1 MSTVFV
7 RLFTLVHIS
16 AVALLCAASGQWSTA
31 IADDTEVFF
40 STPASQGGS
49 GSANVLLFL
58 DNSDSMNEGVA
69 LSGTARRLEDGT
81 IVVLDPVTG
90 IETEVL
96 GETRGIRLIDGTIRM
111 LDTLTGVDVGLAT
124 FNGYGATILQP
135 MRPLDSPALDAST
148 YTGRV
153 DRSRDDVSLDA
164 ELGRQGLFAD
174 FPRTVINTP
183 LAPVYIRQRT
193 GTANPHPVLPSV
205 ASISSRPVAVIETVV
220 LKTDVASFDDS
231 VSPSLVG
238 SPNPIPLDV
247 IETSNLTLPGSA
259 GLSYA
264 PLGTYFDG
272 NRIIPVRTM
281 LRVDT
286 SDLAVGVRDRIRN
299 GCVLQSYVEF
309 QSAGTQADPE
319 LATKM
324 LIQVFPNSTTAAIAP
339 SILTIASAPPGIRN
353 LPTVGRG
360 SPTFVH
366 RGIRHE
372 MGSVSE
378 LSAPPLRWDA
388 VPTSTTFRTPDLG
401 RYIQTGIDNGV
412 FDSAVDD
419 QIDFNENFLITFSPR
434 TVFDN
439 DTYDDLSIYGLQPDF
454 QTNPPPPRDV
464 LAHNADDSLNPRLFI
479 TFSNEPCR
487 APNHNNNKFIMGA
500 IFRDVRIPRGAAIT
514 DARLHLRPAGDY
526 LSGDEFRM
534 NVYIGSVSN
543 PDTVSW
549 SSAVPNM
556 ATLSRSDNVVWVD
569 PGRQIPDLGALATS
583 RTSQVQWTTFQDIT
597 SPDLSKLVQTVV
609 DDPDWCG
616 GNSIVV
622 YIEPRKPGNQ
632 AQDKTSDPDIPE
644 LVGFAGTHNQLRSFH
659 TFDSAPELAPK
670 LEISFGDPA
679 DVVDACNVYEKTIPF
694 QTVDVGMQ
702 DLTSGCSGLFGNREI
717 NSGFSDSFAPADRRL
732 HFIHFRNIDL
742 PDDVEILQSSM
753 FLPNNRNTSATADPA
768 VFPRKLN
775 LYAHLP
781 PTDADALSQSSPRG
795 FVRSG
800 TECLAK
806 AVFDNQRSSTVVEW
820 DLGTDSW
827 NDPNDPVLGNLNRT
841 YRQSPDLTPL
851 FSQVVN
857 NGTVWEN
864 TKQFTVIMHS
874 DARVA
879 TGQGYRE
886 FSVSGLNRFNPV
898 LNATMPYFR
907 VRYQSNTFAGVNIRT
922 HREQLINTVRNFTFT
937 NTVTPHHAVLRE
949 SLAYFRNE
957 EVFYGRRRAPGG
969 DPSVPAPIILPSS
982 LLNSRVSTVHS
993 HDGSIIRPP
1002 ECTSFLGT
1010 FDCADSRLSDGAR
1023 YQTSE
1028 STQACETN
1036 HVIYI
1041 TDGAPTGYSDD
1052 QKAAIQSFI
1061 NANAPGLA
1069 CDTDIPCLDIN
1080 DPIIPTSNTAL
1091 GVELRDNLII
1101 ESTDYNRLAK
1111 FMSSDD
1117 LYTAPNNPANQE
1129 PINLHTVSFDIGSA
1143 IGSRALAGEILRM
1156 MAVSGGGGYYS
1167 TGDAE
1172 GLTLALREILATAT
1186 STGVSLAAPSLTIN
1200 AFNSLF
1206 TLDEIYVSMF
1216 VPDSNDIAWDG
1227 NVKKYKL
1234 RNTCPANNPSC
1245 TIGALLDADGDPV
1258 LDSDQNVDSG
1268 TRSLWSVT
1276 PDGDDVT
1283 AGGAASVM
1291 SRQANFPRLLFTD
1304 DGSSTVDA
1312 TDLSLAPNYQVIAGN
1327 AASLA
1332 GDLNPRGTTTAENL
1346 IDWWRGTD
1354 IDDENGDGNITDKRW
1369 LIQDSLHTSIVPI
1382 IFGLDS
1388 TLDRPILKLFTATN
1402 AGEIRLINGET
1413 GEEEWRYI
1421 PRDQLGK
1428 ASDLVEPGL
1437 VDLSDNPSST
1447 RQYGIDGP
1455 MTSMVFDC
1463 NGDGNIQSDPS
1474 ASGCTNTPEVTRDR
1488 VLLFAAQRRGGDAVY
1503 AFEAEPSASISD
1515 ATSISDIKPRFLW
1528 TIDSQWRGFSHLA
1541 QTWSAP
1547 VPMRIYARD
1556 VLNGT
1561 PPASRLVV
1569 AFAGGYDT
1577 SNDSADDRN
1586 EPAAVSSD
1594 DQPGLRGRAIY
1605 MADMFTGECVLHI
1618 GPSPQSSDCD
1628 YSTVVPAMKYSIAMT
1643 PGFLN
1648 SGLQSN
1654 TPSKRGV
1661 DRFYFADLGGQVFRV
1676 DLNQAMAT
1684 STTRYASVKKI
1695 ADLGQEADS
1704 ADQPDNRRHFHTTPI
1719 VVPVRGDY
1727 TYSNQDPD
1735 YDLIIL
1741 GSGSRPY
1748 PLSTGAQDRAYVLR
1762 DSDSTRIYATTDTVV
1777 PLTERDLVNTT
1788 RALPGVADLR
1798 SHSGFY
1804 IDLDDINDLNGE
1816 KIISLGAV
1824 LAGLWFFTTYEP
1836 GAPGFGAS
1844 CMANEGLS
1852 RLYAV
1857 NILDAQPAIDQNGDG
1872 EIDIDDRSSII
1883 STGIVSDI
1891 ATAFLEGGTA
1901 LLVNAEGGSRTLNTG
1916 GALSN
1921 LDTPIVQSR
1930 RQW

>member
-1 MSTVFV
+1 M
-7 RLFTLVHIS
+7 
-16 AVALLCAASGQWSTA
+16 
-31 IADDTEVFF
+31 
-40 STPASQGGS
+40 
-49 GSANVLLFL
+49 
-58 DNSDSMNEGVA
+58 
-69 LSGTARRLEDGT
+69 
-81 IVVLDPVTG
+81 
-90 IETEVL
+90 
-96 GETRGIRLIDGTIRM
+96 
-111 LDTLTGVDVGLAT
+111 
-124 FNGYGATILQP
+124 
-135 MRPLDSPALDAST
+135 
-148 YTGRV
+148 
-153 DRSRDDVSLDA
+153 
-164 ELGRQGLFAD
+164 
-174 FPRTVINTP
+174 
-183 LAPVYIRQRT
+183 
-193 GTANPHPVLPSV
+193 
-205 ASISSRPVAVIETVV
+205 

-419 QIDFNENFLITFSPR
+419 EIDFNENFLITFSPR

-464 LAHNADDSLNPRLFI
+464 LAHNADDELNPRLVI
-479 TFSNEPCR
+479 TFSNSACR
-487 APNHNNNKFIMGA
+487 PPRGNNNKFIMGA

-543 PDTVSW
+543 PDAVDW

-556 ATLSRSDNVVWVD
+556 TTLSRSDNVVWVD
-569 PGRQIPDLGALATS
+569 PGRQTPDLGALATS

-632 AQDKTSDPDIPE
+632 ARDKTSDPDIPQ
-644 LVGFAGTHNQLRSFH
+644 LVGFAGTYNQLRSFH
-659 TFDSAPELAPK
+659 TFDSASELAPK
-670 LEISFGDPA
+670 LEIAFGDPA
-679 DVVDACNVYEKTIPF
+679 DVLDACNVYEKTFPF
-694 QTVDVGMQ
+694 LSADVGMQ
-702 DLTSGCSGLFGNREI
+702 NLTSSCSGLFDFITI
-717 NSGFSDSFAPADRRL
+717 NNNPNSAFAPASNKL
-732 HFIHFRNIDL
+732 HFMHFREIDL
-742 PDDVEILQSSM
+742 PDDTEVLQSRVFFSN
-753 FLPNNRNTSATADPA
+753 PRTIGETVDDE
-768 VFPRKLN
+768 VFPRKLHF
-775 LYAHLP
+775 YAHLP
-781 PTDADALSQSSPRG
+781 PTDADALATMSPRS

-806 AVFDNQRSSTVVEW
+806 VVFDNQRTDGPSVEW
-820 DLGTDSW
+820 DLGADSW
-827 NDPNDPVLGNLNRT
+827 NDPNDPVFGEIST
-841 YRQSPDLTPL
+841 VYRESPDLTPI
-851 FSQVVN
+851 FSQVIN

-864 TKQFTVIMHS
+864 TKQFTLIMHS
-874 DARVA
+874 DAEVA
-879 TGQGYRE
+879 AGQGYRRL
-886 FSVSGLNRFNPV
+886 SVFGLRRFFPVISGR
-898 LNATMPYFR
+898 MPFLR
-907 VRYQSNTFAGVNIRT
+907 VRYRSGVFAGGNIRT
-922 HREQLINTVRNFTFT
+922 HREQLISTVRNLSFS
-937 NTVTPHHAVLRE
+937 NLSTPYHAALRE
-949 SLAYFRNE
+949 SLAYFRND
-957 EVFYGRRRAPGG
+957 EVFYGQRRAPGA
-969 DPSVPAPIILPSS
+969 DPSSPALIPQPTA
-982 LLNSRVSTVHS
+982 LLSGRVSTVHS
-993 HDGSIIRPP
+993 HNGNIIRPP
-1002 ECTSFLGT
+1002 ECEGFLTSFA
-1010 FDCADSRLSDGAR
+1010 CADSRLSAGAR
-1023 YQTSE
+1023 YHTLE
-1028 STQACETN
+1028 STQECETN
-1036 HVIYI
+1036 HVIFV
-1041 TDGAPTGYSDD
+1041 TDGSPNGY
-1052 QKAAIQSFI
+1052 AAYKDETQSFI
-1061 NANAPGLA
+1061 NANAPGLT
-1069 CDTDIPCLDIN
+1069 CGTDISCIDQASLV
-1080 DPIIPTSNTAL
+1080 AA
-1091 GVELRDNLII
+1091 GVSAPASEFTMGGLADLIE

-1111 FMSSDD
+1111 LMSSDD
-1117 LYTAPNNPANQE
+1117 LYTAPNNPNNQE
-1129 PINLHTVSFDIGSA
+1129 PVKFHTVSFDLNSA
-1143 IGSRALAGEILRM
+1143 TSEITLRTLAT
-1156 MAVSGGGGYYS
+1156 SGGGGYYD
-1167 TGDAE
+1167 TGDSE

-1186 STGVSLAAPSLTIN
+1186 TTGVSLAAPSLTIN

-1216 VPDSNDIAWDG
+1216 VPDSVDIAWDG

-1234 RNTCPANNPSC
+1234 RNTCPANNPNC
-1245 TIGALLDADGDPV
+1245 TIGALLDRNDRPV
-1258 LDSDQNVDSG
+1258 LDSDQNVNPG
-1268 TRSLWSVT
+1268 AQSLWST
-1276 PDGDDVT
+1276 APDGDDVT

-1291 SRQANFPRLLFTD
+1291 RRQNPFPRLIFTD
-1304 DGSSTVDA
+1304 DGSSTMDA
-1312 TDLSLAPNYQVIAGN
+1312 TDLSLAPNYQVITGN

-1388 TLDRPILKLFTATN
+1388 SRNRPILKLFTATN

-1447 RQYGIDGP
+1447 RKYGIDGP

-1463 NGDGNIQSDPS
+1463 NGDGNIQSNPS
-1474 ASGCTNTPEVTRDR
+1474 ASGCTNSPEVTRDR

-1503 AFEAEPSASISD
+1503 AFEAEPSASISN
-1515 ATSISDIKPRFLW
+1515 AMSKSDIKPRFLW
-1528 TIDSQWRGFSHLA
+1528 TIDSQSQEFSNLG

-1547 VPMRIYARD
+1547 VPMRIYARAD
-1556 VLNGT
+1556 DDHPLG
-1561 PPASRLVV
+1561 SRLVV

-1594 DQPGLRGRAIY
+1594 DEPGLRGRAIY
-1605 MADMFTGECVLHI
+1605 MADMFTGKCVLHI
-1618 GPSPQSSDCD
+1618 GPSSPGNACL

-1648 SGLQSN
+1648 SGLQSG

-1676 DLNQAMAT
+1676 DLNQAMVN
-1684 STTRYASVKKI
+1684 STPRYASVKKI

-1704 ADQPDNRRHFHTTPI
+1704 TDQPDNRRHFHTTPI

-1777 PLTERDLVNTT
+1777 PLTERDLVDTT
-1788 RALPGVADLR
+1788 RALPGVVDLR

-1836 GAPGFGAS
+1836 GTAGFGAS
-1844 CMANEGLS
+1844 CMVNEGLS

-1872 EIDIDDRSSII
+1872 EINIDDRSSII

-1921 LDTPIVQSR
+1921 LDTPVVQSR